1 MNPGFSER
9 TRKKIDKIIARYP
22 QKEAAILPL
31 LHITQQEFGFISPD
45 SEKLV
50 AEILGI
56 KPIRVREVVTFYTM
70 LNREPIGKYYIQV
83 CSNLSCSLLGAEK
96 LIDYLKEKLRIEPGQ
111 TTKDKK
117 FTLSLVEC
125 LGACE
130 QAPCMMVNFDYYG
143 NLDKKKIDKI
153 LDGLE

>member
-9 TRKKIDKIIARYP
+9 TRKKIDKIVARYP

-45 SEKLV
+45 SEKQI

-70 LNREPIGKYYIQV
+70 LNREPVGKYYIQV
-83 CSNLSCSLLGAEK
+83 CSNLSCALLGSEK
-96 LIDYLKEKLRIEPGQ
+96 LIDYLKGKLGIEPGQ

>member
-1 MNPGFSER
+1 MSPEFSEKIQ
-9 TRKKIDKIIARYP
+9 KKIKEIVARYP
-22 QKEAAILPL
+22 QKEAAILPV
-31 LHITQQEFGFISPD
+31 LHVAQQEFGYIS
-45 SEKLV
+45 SEEEKQV
-50 AEILGI
+50 AGILGVP
-56 KPIRVREVVTFYTM
+56 PIRVREVVTFYTM
-70 LNREPIGKYYIQV
+70 LNREPVGKYHVQV

-96 LIDYLKEKLRIEPGQ
+96 LIDYLKQKLGVEPGK

-130 QAPCMMVNFDYYG
+130 QAPCMMVNFEYYG

-153 LDGLE
+153 LDDLK

>member
-1 MNPGFSER
+1 MSSVFSER
-9 TRKKIDKIIARYP
+9 TRKKIDKIVARYP

-70 LNREPIGKYYIQV
+70 LNREPVGKYHIQV
-83 CSNLSCSLLGAEK
+83 CSNLSCALLGSEK
-96 LIDYLKEKLRIEPGQ
+96 LIDYLKGKLGIEPGQ

-130 QAPCMMVNFDYYG
+130 QAPCMTVNFDYYG

>member
-1 MNPGFSER
+1 MSPEFSEKIQ
-9 TRKKIDKIIARYP
+9 KKIKEIVARYP
-22 QKEAAILPL
+22 QKEAAILPV
-31 LHITQQEFGFISPD
+31 LHVAQQEFGYIS
-45 SEKLV
+45 SAEEKQV
-50 AEILGI
+50 AGILGV

-70 LNREPIGKYYIQV
+70 LNREPVGKYHVQV

-96 LIDYLKEKLRIEPGQ
+96 LIDYLKQKLGVEPGK

-130 QAPCMMVNFDYYG
+130 QAPCMMVNFEYYG

-153 LDGLE
+153 LDDLK

>member
-1 MNPGFSER
+1 MNPGFSEK
-9 TRKKIDKIIARYP
+9 TRKKIDKIVARYP

-31 LHITQQEFGFISPD
+31 LHITQQEFGFISTD
-45 SEKLV
+45 SEKLI
-50 AEILGI
+50 AKILGI
-56 KPIRVREVVTFYTM
+56 KPIRVREVVTFYSM
-70 LNREPIGKYYIQV
+70 LNREPIGKYSIQV
-83 CSNLSCSLLGAEK
+83 CSNLSCTLLGSEK
-96 LIDYLKEKLRIEPGQ
+96 LIDYLKEKLGIEPGQ

-130 QAPCMMVNFDYYG
+130 QAPCMMVNFEYYG

>member
-1 MNPGFSER
+1 MKPGFSER
-9 TRKKIDKIIARYP
+9 TRKKIDKIVARYP

-83 CSNLSCSLLGAEK
+83 CSNLSCALLGSEK
-96 LIDYLKEKLRIEPGQ
+96 LIDYLKEKLGIEPGQ

-130 QAPCMMVNFDYYG
+130 QAPCMTVNFDYYG

>member
-1 MNPGFSER
+1 MNPEFSER
-9 TRKKIDKIIARYP
+9 TRKKIDKIVARYP

-83 CSNLSCSLLGAEK
+83 CSNLSCALLGSEK
-96 LIDYLKEKLRIEPGQ
+96 LIDYLKEKLGIEPGQ

-130 QAPCMMVNFDYYG
+130 QAPCMMINFDYYG
-143 NLDKKKIDKI
+143 YLDKKKIDKI

>member
-1 MNPGFSER
+1 MNPVFSER
-9 TRKKIDKIIARYP
+9 TRKKIDKIVARYP

-70 LNREPIGKYYIQV
+70 LNREPVGKYHIQV
-83 CSNLSCSLLGAEK
+83 CSNLSCALLGSEK
-96 LIDYLKEKLRIEPGQ
+96 LIDYLKGKLGIEPGQ

-130 QAPCMMVNFDYYG
+130 QAPCMMINFDYYG

>member
-9 TRKKIDKIIARYP
+9 TRKRIDKIVARYP

-31 LHITQQEFGFISPD
+31 LHIAQQEFGFISPE
-45 SEKLV
+45 SEKII

-56 KPIRVREVVTFYTM
+56 KLIRVREVVTFYTM
-70 LNREPIGKYYIQV
+70 LNREPIGKYFIQV
-83 CSNLSCSLLGAEK
+83 CSNLSCSLLGSGK
-96 LIDYLKEKLRIEPGQ
+96 LIDYLKEKLGIEPGQ

>member
-1 MNPGFSER
+1 MSPEFTER
-9 TRKKIDKIIARYP
+9 TQKKIKEIVARYP

-31 LHITQQEFGFISPD
+31 LHITQQEFGCISPE
-45 SEKLV
+45 SEKRIADMLD
-50 AEILGI
+50 L
-56 KPIRVREVVTFYTM
+56 KPIQVREVVTFYTM
-70 LNREPIGKYYIQV
+70 LNREPVGKYHIQV

-96 LIDYLKEKLRIEPGQ
+96 LIDYLGEKLGVKPGQ

-130 QAPCMMVNFDYYG
+130 QAPCMMINFDYFG

>member
-1 MNPGFSER
+1 MNPGFSAK
-9 TRKKIDKIIARYP
+9 TRKKIDKLVARYP

-50 AEILGI
+50 ALILGI
-56 KPIRVREVVTFYTM
+56 KPILVREVVTFYTM
-70 LNREPIGKYYIQV
+70 LEREPIGKYHIQV
-83 CSNLSCSLLGAEK
+83 CSNLSCTLLGSEK
-96 LIDYLKEKLRIEPGQ
+96 LIDYLEGKLGIKSGQ